1 MKLGIVYLIL
11 VEFFSIGGYVLEDYV
26 VVIGGANI
34 DIIGTP
40 FSKPSFFNSN
50 PGKTTMSLGGVA
62 RNIAENLSRLDVN
75 VEFITVLGDDSY
87 ANEIKNSCAE
97 LNISLNHSLII
108 NEERTSTYLCI
119 NDESGE
125 MQLAISD
132 MEIYKYI
139 TPDFLKGKLDII
151 NNSKVCILDTN
162 IPPESLFYLMDN
174 CKVPIFLDTVSNSK
188 TEKIKDQ
195 IHNIH
200 TLKPNIMEAEILSNM
215 KISDHNDLERATNI
229 IINKGVKNLFV
240 SLGSKGVYY
249 TNGKEKG
256 NIPIIESNIVST
268 TGAGDSFIAAV
279 VWAYLNDYSIEKAA
293 KIGIAASSI
302 TVKSKL
308 TVSTDMSVEN
318 IESILEKNWR

>member
-1 MKLGIVYLIL
+1 LGIFYLII
-11 VEFFSIGGYVLEDYV
+11 VELLSMGGYVLEDYV

-50 PGKTTMSLGGVA
+50 PGKTTMTLGGVA
-62 RNIAENLSRLDVN
+62 RNIAENLSRLDVK
-75 VEFITVLGDDSY
+75 VEFITVLGDDGY
-87 ANEIKNSCAE
+87 ANEIKSSCSE
-97 LNISLNHSLII
+97 LNISLNHSLVVPK
-108 NEERTSTYLCI
+108 ERTSTYLCI

-132 MEIYKYI
+132 MEIYRYI
-139 TPDFLKGKLDII
+139 TPDFLEEKLDII
-151 NNSKVCILDTN
+151 NNSKVCVLDTN
-162 IPPESLFYLMDN
+162 IPSESLFYLMDN
-174 CKVPIFLDTVSNSK
+174 CKAPIFLDTVSNSK
-188 TEKIKDQ
+188 TEKIKDH

-200 TLKPNIMEAEILSNM
+200 TLKPNVMEAEILSNM
-215 KISDHNDLERATNI
+215 KISNHNDLEKATNI

-249 TNGKEKG
+249 TNGQEKG

-268 TGAGDSFIAAV
+268 TGAGDSFLAAV
-279 VWAYLNDYSIEKAA
+279 VWAYLNDFSIEKSA
-293 KIGIAASSI
+293 KVGIAASSI

-318 IESILEKNWR
+318 IEKIIERNWR